1 MEEEE
6 RVYPLI
12 KTEEEVNEIV
22 KNKIN
27 KDLNIERLNH
37 MIKEEKILEDLLIRY
52 NRVKKSWGK
61 ADSIVKISGILIV
74 ISGGASLIILT
85 CLGGV
90 GLIAASS
97 MIIAQSVLIG
107 IESLNGFITTMLS
120 MRWTKRKKK
129 EFRERIKLIEEYKNK
144 LFYYTQKVREDGIIT
159 IDELQRFDLLLNE
172 FNNKLLELKFKQTK
186 QDYNMI
192 KNMSNPGTYKLSE
205 KETKKINKELQKE
218 MKQELMFKTKQEIK
232 KIFSQSKI
240 LLLFE
245 KLF

>member
-1 MEEEE
+1 M
-6 RVYPLI
+6 I
-12 KTEEEVNEIV
+12 IV
-22 KNKIN
+22 
-27 KDLNIERLNH
+27 
-37 MIKEEKILEDLLIRY
+37 
-52 NRVKKSWGK
+52 
-61 ADSIVKISGILIV
+61 
-74 ISGGASLIILT
+74 SGGASLIILT

-90 GLIAASS
+90 GLITASS

-107 IESLNGFITTMLS
+107 IESLNGFITTILS

-186 QDYNMI
+186 KEYNMI

-205 KETKKINKELQKE
+205 KEKKKINKDLQKE
-218 MKQELMFKTKQEIK
+218 MKQELIFKTKQEIK
-232 KIFSQSKI
+232 KNLQSV
-240 LLLFE
+240 
-245 KLF
+245 